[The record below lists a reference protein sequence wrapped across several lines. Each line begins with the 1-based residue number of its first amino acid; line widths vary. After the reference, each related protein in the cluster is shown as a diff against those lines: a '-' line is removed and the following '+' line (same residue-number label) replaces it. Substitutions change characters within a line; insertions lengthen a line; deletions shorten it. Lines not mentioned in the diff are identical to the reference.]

1 VLQNKL
7 LAFEEKIAM
16 MASEIER
23 LNTVNRELNAEK
35 ERAFEKSLRADLLLR
50 EKEKYEEEL
59 KKVRELL
66 DVKFAEIDSWRGRY
80 AQLERQIPEYE
91 RKVELLVSK
100 LEHSNSMLETKYRE
114 LGGAYEQNVRIN
126 ELEREKGVLEA
137 VLREYQSREAEFFNA
152 LSGNALDN
160 NSLVD
165 KLHKY
170 EERIILITAEVERLS
185 LALRTQRTSFGP
197 ESILSG
203 ESIYGERPRLI
214 LVLKIIYLFLSL
226 IEREKKSYPTETVV
240 LEGKIQDLRG
250 QIEDWRRRFI
260 ELQNYSETR
269 GTNIKVTELDQKVF
283 LLNNELERVNMIVR
297 EKFAEND
304 ALAEKLIELQVISK
318 ERGLLLDQVDRLRK
332 ALDEQIAI
340 NNDLRKRDEINLM
353 QAVEGEKRTQA
364 LKYYEEKVI
373 VY

>member
-1 VLQNKL
+1 MQNKL

-203 ESIYGERPRLI
+203 ESIYGERLQIDFSFKNNLPISFINRA
-214 LVLKIIYLFLSL
+214 
-226 IEREKKSYPTETVV
+226 REKKQSH
-240 LEGKIQDLRG
+240 RNC
-250 QIEDWRRRFI
+250 R
-260 ELQNYSETR
+260 S
-269 GTNIKVTELDQKVF
+269 
-283 LLNNELERVNMIVR
+283 
-297 EKFAEND
+297 
-304 ALAEKLIELQVISK
+304 
-318 ERGLLLDQVDRLRK
+318 
-332 ALDEQIAI
+332 
-340 NNDLRKRDEINLM
+340 
-353 QAVEGEKRTQA
+353 
-364 LKYYEEKVI
+364 
-373 VY
+373 

>member
-1 VLQNKL
+1 MRSGLSGPPL
-7 LAFEEKIAM
+7 
-16 MASEIER
+16 
-23 LNTVNRELNAEK
+23 
-35 ERAFEKSLRADLLLR
+35 
-50 EKEKYEEEL
+50 
-59 KKVRELL
+59 
-66 DVKFAEIDSWRGRY
+66 
-80 AQLERQIPEYE
+80 
-91 RKVELLVSK
+91 
-100 LEHSNSMLETKYRE
+100 
-114 LGGAYEQNVRIN
+114 
-126 ELEREKGVLEA
+126 
-137 VLREYQSREAEFFNA
+137 A
-152 LSGNALDN
+152 LSQ
-160 NSLVD
+160 S
-165 KLHKY
+165 Y
-170 EERIILITAEVERLS
+170 
-185 LALRTQRTSFGP
+185 LARAYMVSD
-197 ESILSG
+197 S
-203 ESIYGERPRLI
+203 RLI

-226 IEREKKSYPTETVV
+226 IEREKKSKPTETVV

-269 GTNIKVTELDQKVF
+269 GTNIKVTELEQKVF